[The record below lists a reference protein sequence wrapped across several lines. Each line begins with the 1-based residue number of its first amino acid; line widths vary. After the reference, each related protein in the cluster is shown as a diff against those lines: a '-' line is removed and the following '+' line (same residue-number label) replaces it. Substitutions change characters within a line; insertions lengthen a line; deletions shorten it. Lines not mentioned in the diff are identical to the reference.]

1 MYHSSDLSV
10 YNSIE
15 EIASNEQQPNDALLL
30 VICHSGQLLLE
41 TAVTYRLAA
50 DDLLLCPAGWN
61 INKFF
66 ASHDFK
72 GDFYLIRR
80 HAFEEL
86 THHIIH
92 TDTNLWNQYRFLREH
107 PVLHLNERQ
116 LRIYKLSEEL
126 QRLYMA
132 DEQSLY
138 KDHVVRILLQLGV
151 YEMLG
156 WLDTIVQTD
165 RQMATPS
172 RLSRKDQ
179 LTDDFMRLVVE
190 QKGMQREVR
199 WYADKLCVTPKYLA
213 ACVREKMSRSPH
225 EYINEVLITEIRS
238 LLQQTDLTAQ
248 QIANRLAFP
257 SQSFFGKYV
266 KAHTGMSPVA
276 LRRELRKEQ

>member
-15 EIASNEQQPNDALLL
+15 EIATKEQQPNDALLL

-41 TAVTYRLAA
+41 TAVTYHLAA

-66 ASHDFK
+66 ASHDLQAT
-72 GDFYLIRR
+72 FYLIRR
-80 HAFEEL
+80 HALEEL
-86 THHIIH
+86 THFIIH

-116 LRIYKLSEEL
+116 RRIYKLSEEL
-126 QRLYMA
+126 QRLYMS
-132 DEQSLY
+132 DNQNPY
-138 KDHVVRILLQLGV
+138 NNHIVRILLQLGV

-165 RQMATPS
+165 KQLSTPA

-179 LTDDFMRLVVE
+179 LTGDFMRLVVE

-225 EYINEVLITEIRS
+225 EYINEVLMTEIRQ

-248 QIANRLAFP
+248 QIAHRLHFP

-266 KAHTGMSPVA
+266 KTQTGMSPIT
-276 LRRELRKEQ
+276 LRRELRKE